1 MERTTINEISSPV
14 SELFWGME
22 RTLKI
27 LMLEDVE
34 EDSGLIRWS
43 LEKGGINFESKRV
56 DKREAF
62 IDALRNYKPDVVLSD
77 HSLPQFNSME
87 ALRICR
93 MVDLR
98 APFIL
103 VTGTVSEEFAVACLK
118 HGADDYVLK
127 SNLTRLPSSI
137 QNALLQRELKA
148 KQKAT
153 ELELRLQNEE
163 LVKINNELDN
173 FVYSVSHNLRAP
185 LSTVMGL
192 LNLAR
197 QELPGHREWEN
208 YVEMMGSSISKLDD
222 TLKEILEYSRNARN
236 EVAAEEID
244 FERIATLAF
253 EKQRYQEG
261 FDQVE
266 KAVSVRCENSFHSD
280 AYRIGV
286 IINNLISN
294 AIRYMDKEKS
304 RKTMEISVVSTP
316 QGVKLTINDNG
327 VGIINEMRDKV
338 FNMFFRGSVRSE
350 GAGLG
355 LYIVR
360 EMVSKLNGSL
370 QLDSEPGKGTSITIE
385 LPDLAA
391 RDKETPAHVNISR

>member
-1 MERTTINEISSPV
+1 R
-14 SELFWGME
+14 
-22 RTLKI
+22 LKI

-62 IDALRNYKPDVVLSD
+62 VDALRNYQPDVVLSD

-93 MVDLR
+93 MIDLR

-118 HGADDYVLK
+118 QGADDYVLK
-127 SNLTRLPSSI
+127 SNLTRLPSAI
-137 QNALLQRELKA
+137 QNALLQRELRA

-153 ELELRLQNEE
+153 ELELRLQNDE

-197 QELPGHREWEN
+197 QQTPDTEEWRQ
-208 YVEMMGSSISKLDD
+208 YCDMMASSIQKLDD

-236 EVAAEEID
+236 EIAVEQID
-244 FERIATLAF
+244 FERLAKVAL
-253 EKQRYQEG
+253 EMQRYQRG
-261 FDQVE
+261 FDHVE
-266 KAVSVRCENSFHSD
+266 KSLKINCDPPFYSD
-280 AYRIGV
+280 SYRIGV

-294 AIRYMDKEKS
+294 AIRFSDDEKKQN
-304 RKTMEISVVSTP
+304 RIELRVERTDP
-316 QGVKLTINDNG
+316 GVRITIEDNG
-327 VGIINEMRDKV
+327 VGIMTDMQKKV
-338 FNMFFRGSVRSE
+338 FDMFFRGSVKSE

-360 EMVSKLNGSL
+360 EMVSKLRGTINLTSN
-370 QLDSEPGKGTSITIE
+370 PGQGTCVTIE

-391 RDKETPAHVNISR
+391 DRQEVVRMRVGG

>member
-1 MERTTINEISSPV
+1 
-14 SELFWGME
+14 ME

-43 LEKGGINFESKRV
+43 LEKGGISFESKRV
-56 DKREAF
+56 DKRDTF
-62 IDALRNYKPDVVLSD
+62 IEALRSYQPDVVLSD

-118 HGADDYVLK
+118 QGADDYVLK

-163 LVKINNELDN
+163 LVKINNELDS

-197 QELPGHREWEN
+197 QESPDGQEWQN
-208 YVEMMGSSISKLDD
+208 YVEMMASSISKLDD

-236 EVAAEEID
+236 EIACEQID
-244 FERIATLAF
+244 FETIATASI

-261 FDQVE
+261 FDRVE
-266 KAVSVRCENSFHSD
+266 KTIDVQCNNRFYSD
-280 AYRIGV
+280 PYRIGV
-286 IINNLISN
+286 VMNNLISN
-294 AIRYMDKEKS
+294 SIRYMDDEKPK
-304 RKTMEISVVSTP
+304 RTIDVRIVSIRD
-316 QGVKLTINDNG
+316 GVRLTIEDNG
-327 VGIINEMRDKV
+327 VGIFEDMKEKV
-338 FNMFFRGSVRSE
+338 FNMFFRGSARSE

-360 EMVSKLNGSL
+360 EMVAKLKGAIRL
-370 QLDSEPGKGTSITIE
+370 ESEPGRGTQIIVD
-385 LPDLAA
+385 LPDLNV
-391 RDKETPAHVNISR
+391 RDKEMVHANVGR

>member
-1 MERTTINEISSPV
+1 MDKR
-14 SELFWGME
+14 
-22 RTLKI
+22 LKI

-43 LEKGGINFESKRV
+43 LEKGGINFESRRV

-62 IDALRNYKPDVVLSD
+62 VDALRVYQPDVVLSD

-93 MVDLR
+93 MIDLR

-118 HGADDYVLK
+118 QGADDYVLK
-127 SNLTRLPSSI
+127 SNLTRLPSAI
-137 QNALLQRELKA
+137 QNALLQRELRA

-153 ELELRLQNEE
+153 ELELRLQNDE

-197 QELPGHREWEN
+197 QQTPDTNDWKH
-208 YVEMMGSSISKLDD
+208 YVDMMSSSIQRLDD
-222 TLKEILEYSRNARN
+222 TLKEILEYSRNSRN
-236 EVAAEEID
+236 EIAVAKID
-244 FERIATLAF
+244 FERIATIAL
-253 EKQRYQEG
+253 EMQRYQKG
-261 FDQVE
+261 FDNVE
-266 KAVSVRCENSFHSD
+266 KSLKIGCDPPFYSD
-280 AYRIGV
+280 PYRIGV
-286 IINNLISN
+286 IMNNLVSN
-294 AIRYMDKEKS
+294 AIRFSDEEKDQN
-304 RKTMEISVVSTP
+304 RIELRVDRTDA
-316 QGVKLTINDNG
+316 GVRITIEDNG
-327 VGIINEMRDKV
+327 VGIMSDMQKKV
-338 FNMFFRGSVRSE
+338 FDMFFRGSVKSE

-360 EMVSKLNGSL
+360 EMVSKL
-370 QLDSEPGKGTSITIE
+370 KGTIQLTSNPGQGTCVSID

-391 RDKETPAHVNISR
+391 DRQEVVRMRVGG

>member
-1 MERTTINEISSPV
+1 
-14 SELFWGME
+14 
-22 RTLKI
+22 
-27 LMLEDVE
+27 MLEDVE

-43 LEKGGINFESKRV
+43 LEKGGMKFESKRV
-56 DKREAF
+56 DNREAF
-62 IDALRNYKPDVVLSD
+62 IHAIRNYKPDLVLSD

-118 HGADDYVLK
+118 QGADDYVLK

-197 QELPGHREWEN
+197 QQLPGKDEWES
-208 YVEMMGSSISKLDD
+208 YVEMIGTSISKLDD

-236 EVAAEEID
+236 EIGSEEIN
-244 FERIATLAF
+244 FEEIAAVSF
-253 EKQRYQEG
+253 EKQRYLEG
-261 FDQVE
+261 FDQIE
-266 KAVSVRCENSFHSD
+266 KSVAVRCENGFHSD

-286 IINNLISN
+286 IVNNLISN
-294 AIRYMDKEKS
+294 SIRYMDVEKPQ
-304 RKTMEISVVSTP
+304 KTIEIRVVSTL
-316 QGVKLTINDNG
+316 QGVRLTIEDNG
-327 VGIINEMRDKV
+327 VGIVSEIKDKV
-338 FNMFFRGSVRSE
+338 FNMFFRGSVRSD

-360 EMVSKLNGSL
+360 EMVSKLNGSV
-370 QLDSEPGKGTSITIE
+370 QLESEPGKGTCITVD
-385 LPDLAA
+385 LPDFAVK
-391 RDKETPAHVNISR
+391 DKGKIPTNIEQ

>member
-1 MERTTINEISSPV
+1 
-14 SELFWGME
+14 
-22 RTLKI
+22 
-27 LMLEDVE
+27 MLEDVE

-62 IDALRNYKPDVVLSD
+62 VNALRDYQPDVVLSD

-93 MVDLR
+93 MIDLR

-118 HGADDYVLK
+118 QGADDYVLK
-127 SNLTRLPSSI
+127 SNLTRLPSAI
-137 QNALLQRELKA
+137 QNALLQRELRA

-153 ELELRLQNEE
+153 ELELRLQNDE

-197 QELPGHREWEN
+197 QQTPDTEEWRQ
-208 YVEMMGSSISKLDD
+208 YCDMMTSSIQKLDD

-236 EVAAEEID
+236 EIAVERVD
-244 FERIATLAF
+244 FERLA
-253 EKQRYQEG
+253 KVALDMQRYQKG

-266 KAVSVRCENSFHSD
+266 KTINIDRDPPFYSD
-280 AYRIGV
+280 SYRIGV

-294 AIRYMDKEKS
+294 AIRFSDEEKP
-304 RKTMEISVVSTP
+304 RNRIELRVDRTQK
-316 QGVKLTINDNG
+316 GVRITIEDNG
-327 VGIINEMRDKV
+327 VGIMTEMQKKV
-338 FNMFFRGSVRSE
+338 FDMFFRGSVKSE

-360 EMVSKLNGSL
+360 EMVSKL
-370 QLDSEPGKGTSITIE
+370 KGTIDLTSNPGQGTRVSIE

-391 RDKETPAHVNISR
+391 DRQEVVRMRVGG

>member
-1 MERTTINEISSPV
+1 
-14 SELFWGME
+14 
-22 RTLKI
+22 
-27 LMLEDVE
+27 MLEDVE

-62 IDALRNYKPDVVLSD
+62 VNALRDYQPDVVLSD

-93 MVDLR
+93 MIDLR

-118 HGADDYVLK
+118 QGADDYVLK
-127 SNLTRLPSSI
+127 SNLTRLPSAI
-137 QNALLQRELKA
+137 QNALLQRELRA

-153 ELELRLQNEE
+153 ELELRLQNDE

-197 QELPGHREWEN
+197 QQTPDTEEWRQ
-208 YVEMMGSSISKLDD
+208 YCDMMTSSIQKLDD

-236 EVAAEEID
+236 EIAVERVD
-244 FERIATLAF
+244 FERLA
-253 EKQRYQEG
+253 KVALDMQRYQKG

-266 KAVSVRCENSFHSD
+266 KTINIDCDPPFYSD
-280 AYRIGV
+280 SYRIGV

-294 AIRYMDKEKS
+294 AIRFSDEEKP
-304 RKTMEISVVSTP
+304 RNRIELRVDRTQK
-316 QGVKLTINDNG
+316 GVRITIEDNG
-327 VGIINEMRDKV
+327 VGIMTEMQKKV
-338 FNMFFRGSVRSE
+338 FDMFFRGSVKSE

-360 EMVSKLNGSL
+360 EMVSKL
-370 QLDSEPGKGTSITIE
+370 KGTIDLTSNPGQGTRVSIE

-391 RDKETPAHVNISR
+391 DRQEVVRMRVGG

>member
-1 MERTTINEISSPV
+1 MERE
-14 SELFWGME
+14 
-22 RTLKI
+22 LKI

-34 EDSGLIRWS
+34 EDSGLIKWS
-43 LEKGGINFESKRV
+43 LQKGGLHFDSQRV
-56 DKREAF
+56 DNREAF
-62 IDALRNYKPDVVLSD
+62 IAALRNYQPDVVLSD

-93 MVDLR
+93 WVDLR

-118 HGADDYVLK
+118 QGADDYVLK

-192 LNLAR
+192 LNLAN
-197 QELPGHREWEN
+197 QESLERSEWRSF
-208 YVEMMGSSISKLDD
+208 VDMMTTSISKLDD

-236 EVAAEEID
+236 EVACEEID
-244 FERIATLAF
+244 FNRIAEISF
-253 EKQRYQEG
+253 ERLRYIDG
-261 FDQVE
+261 YDRVE
-266 KAVSVRCENSFHSD
+266 RSVVVNSGEPFFSD
-280 AYRIGV
+280 TYRIHV
-286 IINNLISN
+286 IMNNLISN
-294 AIRYMDKEKS
+294 AIRYRDEHKERNTIS
-304 RKTMEISVVSTP
+304 ISVTTGKE
-316 QGVKLTINDNG
+316 GVQITVEDNG
-327 VGIINEMRDKV
+327 IGILGELKDKV

-360 EMVSKLNGSL
+360 EMVSKLRGTIV
-370 QLDSEPGKGTSITIE
+370 LDSEPGTGTSVTVD
-385 LPDLAA
+385 LPNLA
-391 RDKETPAHVNISR
+391 SRVVQHAYVT

>member
-1 MERTTINEISSPV
+1 M
-14 SELFWGME
+14 
-22 RTLKI
+22 
-27 LMLEDVE
+27 MLEDVD

-56 DKREAF
+56 DKRDTF
-62 IDALRNYKPDVVLSD
+62 IDALRNYQPDVVLSD

-118 HGADDYVLK
+118 QGADDYVLK

-163 LVKINNELDN
+163 LVKINNELDS

-197 QELPGHREWEN
+197 QESPDAQEWEN
-208 YVEMMGSSISKLDD
+208 YVEMMAFSISKLDD

-236 EVAAEEID
+236 EVTCEQID
-244 FERIATLAF
+244 FETIASASI

-261 FDQVE
+261 FDRVE
-266 KAVSVRCENSFHSD
+266 KNIIVQCNNSFYSD
-280 AYRIGV
+280 PYRIGV
-286 IINNLISN
+286 IMNNLISN
-294 AIRYMDKEKS
+294 SIRYMDDEKPK
-304 RKTMEISVVSTP
+304 RTIDIRIVSTKD
-316 QGVKLTINDNG
+316 GVRFTIEDNG
-327 VGIINEMRDKV
+327 VGIFDGMKEKV
-338 FNMFFRGSVRSE
+338 FNMFFRGSARSE

-360 EMVSKLNGSL
+360 EMVAKLKGSI
-370 QLDSEPGKGTSITIE
+370 QLESEEGRGTQIIVD
-385 LPDLAA
+385 LPDLGVRNREMIHAS
-391 RDKETPAHVNISR
+391 VGQ

>member
-1 MERTTINEISSPV
+1 
-14 SELFWGME
+14 
-22 RTLKI
+22 
-27 LMLEDVE
+27 MLEDVE

-62 IDALRNYKPDVVLSD
+62 VDALRVYQPDVVLSD

-93 MVDLR
+93 MIDLR

-118 HGADDYVLK
+118 QGADDYVLK
-127 SNLTRLPSSI
+127 SNLTRLPSAI
-137 QNALLQRELKA
+137 QNALLQRELRA

-153 ELELRLQNEE
+153 ELELRLQNDE

-197 QELPGHREWEN
+197 QQTPDTKDWLQ
-208 YVEMMGSSISKLDD
+208 YVDMMVSSIQKLDD

-236 EVAAEEID
+236 EVAVEKINFD
-244 FERIATLAF
+244 RIASIAL
-253 EKQRYQEG
+253 EMQRYQKG
-261 FDQVE
+261 FDGVE
-266 KAVSVRCENSFHSD
+266 KSVKIKCDPPFYSD
-280 AYRIGV
+280 PYRIGV
-286 IINNLISN
+286 IINNLVSN
-294 AIRYMDKEKS
+294 AIRFSDEEKS
-304 RKTMEISVVSTP
+304 HNRIELSVERTSTGVRIS
-316 QGVKLTINDNG
+316 IEDNG
-327 VGIINEMRDKV
+327 VGIMTEMHKKV
-338 FNMFFRGSVRSE
+338 FDMFFRGSVKSE

-360 EMVSKLNGSL
+360 EMVSKL
-370 QLDSEPGKGTSITIE
+370 KGTINLQSSPGQGTCVSIE
-385 LPDLAA
+385 LPDLSADHQEVV
-391 RDKETPAHVNISR
+391 RMRVGG

>member
-1 MERTTINEISSPV
+1 
-14 SELFWGME
+14 
-22 RTLKI
+22 
-27 LMLEDVE
+27 MLEDVE
-34 EDSGLIRWS
+34 EDAGLIRWS
-43 LEKGGINFESKRV
+43 LEKGGISFDSRRV

-62 IDALRNYKPDVVLSD
+62 VEALRSYQPDVVLSD

-93 MVDLR
+93 MIDLR

-127 SNLTRLPSSI
+127 SNLTRLPSAI
-137 QNALLQRELKA
+137 ENALLQRELRA

-153 ELELRLQNEE
+153 ELELRVQNDE

-185 LSTVMGL
+185 LSTVMGV

-197 QELPGHREWEN
+197 QQTPDTTDWQH
-208 YVEMMGSSISKLDD
+208 YVDMMTSSIQKLDD

-236 EVAAEEID
+236 EVAVELIN
-244 FERIATLAF
+244 FQSIAAIAV
-253 EKQRYQEG
+253 EMQRYQKG
-261 FDQVE
+261 FDGVE
-266 KAVSVRCENSFHSD
+266 KFVKISCEYPFYSD
-280 AYRIGV
+280 SYRIGV
-286 IINNLISN
+286 IINNLLSN
-294 AIRYMDKEKS
+294 AIRYADEGKPKH
-304 RKTMEISVVSTP
+304 RISLTVESAGN
-316 QGVKLTINDNG
+316 GVRITIEDNG
-327 VGIINEMRDKV
+327 VGIIDEMREKV
-338 FNMFFRGSVRSE
+338 FDMFFRGSVKSE

-360 EMVSKLNGSL
+360 EMVAKLKGTIHLESN
-370 QLDSEPGKGTSITIE
+370 PGKGTRVRVD
-385 LPDLAA
+385 LPDLS
-391 RDKETPAHVNISR
+391 TSRPEIVRLKVGR

>member
-1 MERTTINEISSPV
+1 
-14 SELFWGME
+14 ME

-43 LEKGGINFESKRV
+43 LEKGGINFDSKRV

-62 IDALRNYKPDVVLSD
+62 IEAIRSYKPDVVLSD

-93 MVDLR
+93 MIDLR

-118 HGADDYVLK
+118 QGADDYVLK

-197 QELPGHREWEN
+197 QELPGRDEWEN
-208 YVEMMGSSISKLDD
+208 YVEMMASSISKLDD

-236 EVAAEEID
+236 EIACEEID
-244 FERIATLAF
+244 FERLTTLSL
-253 EKQRYQEG
+253 EKQRYLEG
-261 FDQVE
+261 FDKVE
-266 KAVSVRCENSFHSD
+266 KSVNVRCEGSFHSD
-280 AYRIGV
+280 PYRIGV
-286 IINNLISN
+286 IMNNLISN
-294 AIRYMDKEKS
+294 AIRYMDEEKVDKKIGIRVDS
-304 RKTMEISVVSTP
+304 AR
-316 QGVKLTINDNG
+316 QGIRITIEDNG
-327 VGIINEMRDKV
+327 VGILNEMQPKI

-360 EMVSKLNGSL
+360 EMVSKLSGKIDL
-370 QLDSEPGKGTSITIE
+370 ESEPGRGTRITIE
-385 LPDLAA
+385 LPDLSVSTREMTHANA
-391 RDKETPAHVNISR
+391 GPVRPVS

>member
-1 MERTTINEISSPV
+1 MDKR
-14 SELFWGME
+14 
-22 RTLKI
+22 LKI

-62 IDALRNYKPDVVLSD
+62 VDALRVYQPDVVLSD

-93 MVDLR
+93 MIDLR

-118 HGADDYVLK
+118 QGADDYVLK
-127 SNLTRLPSSI
+127 SNLTRLPSAI
-137 QNALLQRELKA
+137 QNALLQRELRA

-153 ELELRLQNEE
+153 ELELRLQNDE

-197 QELPGHREWEN
+197 QQTPGTNDWLQ
-208 YVEMMGSSISKLDD
+208 YIDMMTASIQKLDD

-236 EVAAEEID
+236 EVAVEKID
-244 FERIATLAF
+244 FERIAAIAL
-253 EKQRYQEG
+253 EMQRYQKG
-261 FDQVE
+261 FDSVE
-266 KAVSVRCENSFHSD
+266 KFVKINCDPPFYSD
-280 AYRIGV
+280 PYRVGV
-286 IINNLISN
+286 IINNLVSN
-294 AIRYMDKEKS
+294 AIRFTDEEKPHN
-304 RKTMEISVVSTP
+304 RVELSVNRTDM
-316 QGVKLTINDNG
+316 GVRITIEDNG
-327 VGIINEMRDKV
+327 LGIMTEMQKKV
-338 FNMFFRGSVRSE
+338 FDMFFRGSVKSE

-360 EMVSKLNGSL
+360 EMVSKLKGNIDLTS
-370 QLDSEPGKGTSITIE
+370 SPGQGTSVSIE
-385 LPDLAA
+385 LPDLAVD
-391 RDKETPAHVNISR
+391 RQEVVRMRVGG

>member
-1 MERTTINEISSPV
+1 
-14 SELFWGME
+14 ME

-43 LEKGGINFESKRV
+43 LEKGGMKFESKRV
-56 DKREAF
+56 DNREAF
-62 IDALRNYKPDVVLSD
+62 IHAIRNYKPDLVLSD

-118 HGADDYVLK
+118 QGADDYVLK

-197 QELPGHREWEN
+197 QQLPGKDEWES
-208 YVEMMGSSISKLDD
+208 YVEMIGTSISKLDD

-236 EVAAEEID
+236 EIGSEEIN
-244 FERIATLAF
+244 FEEIAAVSF
-253 EKQRYQEG
+253 EKQRYLEG
-261 FDQVE
+261 FDQIE
-266 KAVSVRCENSFHSD
+266 KSVAVRCENGFHSD

-286 IINNLISN
+286 IVNNLISN
-294 AIRYMDKEKS
+294 SIRYMDVEKPQ
-304 RKTMEISVVSTP
+304 KTIEIRVVSTL
-316 QGVKLTINDNG
+316 QGVRLTIEDNG
-327 VGIINEMRDKV
+327 VGIVSEIKDKV
-338 FNMFFRGSVRSE
+338 FNMFFRGSVRSD

-360 EMVSKLNGSL
+360 EMVSKLNGSV
-370 QLDSEPGKGTSITIE
+370 QLESEPGKGTCITVD
-385 LPDLAA
+385 LPDFAVK
-391 RDKETPAHVNISR
+391 DKGKIPTNIEQ

>member
-1 MERTTINEISSPV
+1 MER
-14 SELFWGME
+14 
-22 RTLKI
+22 RLKI

-43 LEKGGINFESKRV
+43 LEKGGINFESRRV

-62 IDALRNYKPDVVLSD
+62 IDALRAYQPDVVLSD

-93 MVDLR
+93 MIDLR

-118 HGADDYVLK
+118 QGADDYVLK
-127 SNLTRLPSSI
+127 SNLTRLPSAI
-137 QNALLQRELKA
+137 QNALLQRELRA

-153 ELELRLQNEE
+153 ELELRLQNDE

-197 QELPGHREWEN
+197 QQTPDTTEWLQ
-208 YVEMMGSSISKLDD
+208 YIDMMTSSIQKLDD

-236 EVAAEEID
+236 EVAVEKID
-244 FERIATLAF
+244 FDRIAAIAL
-253 EKQRYQEG
+253 EMQRYQKG
-261 FDQVE
+261 FDNVE
-266 KAVSVRCENSFHSD
+266 KSVKIDCEPPFYSD
-280 AYRIGV
+280 SYRIGV
-286 IINNLISN
+286 IMNNLVSN
-294 AIRYMDKEKS
+294 AIRFSDEDKPHNRIELRVK
-304 RKTMEISVVSTP
+304 RTD
-316 QGVKLTINDNG
+316 QGVRIAIEDNG
-327 VGIINEMRDKV
+327 VGIMTDMQKKV
-338 FNMFFRGSVRSE
+338 FDMFFRGSVKSE

-360 EMVSKLNGSL
+360 EMVAKLKGKIDLS
-370 QLDSEPGKGTSITIE
+370 STPGQGTCVSID

-391 RDKETPAHVNISR
+391 DRQEVVRMRVGG

>member
-1 MERTTINEISSPV
+1 
-14 SELFWGME
+14 
-22 RTLKI
+22 
-27 LMLEDVE
+27 MLEDVE

-118 HGADDYVLK
+118 RGADDYVLK

-197 QELPGHREWEN
+197 QQLPGQREWEN

-244 FERIATLAF
+244 FERLATLAF

-266 KAVSVRCENSFHSD
+266 KSVSVRCEKRFHSD

-304 RKTMEISVVSTP
+304 RKMMEIRVISTP
-316 QGVKLTINDNG
+316 QGVSLTINDNG
-327 VGIINEMRDKV
+327 VGILDEMRDKV

-385 LPDLAA
+385 LPDLALGE
-391 RDKETPAHVNISR
+391 KESPAHVNISR

>member
-1 MERTTINEISSPV
+1 MDKR
-14 SELFWGME
+14 
-22 RTLKI
+22 LKI

-43 LEKGGINFESKRV
+43 LEKGGINFESRRV

-62 IDALRNYKPDVVLSD
+62 VDALRVHQPDVVLSD

-93 MVDLR
+93 MIDLR

-118 HGADDYVLK
+118 QGADDYVLK
-127 SNLTRLPSSI
+127 SNLTRLPSAI
-137 QNALLQRELKA
+137 QNALLQRELRA

-153 ELELRLQNEE
+153 ELELRLQNDE

-197 QELPGHREWEN
+197 QQTPDTNDWKH
-208 YVEMMGSSISKLDD
+208 YVDMMSSSIQRLDD

-236 EVAAEEID
+236 EIAVAKID
-244 FERIATLAF
+244 FERIATIAL
-253 EKQRYQEG
+253 EMQRYQKG
-261 FDQVE
+261 FDNVE
-266 KAVSVRCENSFHSD
+266 KSLKIGCDPPFYSD
-280 AYRIGV
+280 PYRIGV
-286 IINNLISN
+286 IMNNLVSN
-294 AIRYMDKEKS
+294 AIRFSDEEKDQN
-304 RKTMEISVVSTP
+304 RIELRVDRTDA
-316 QGVKLTINDNG
+316 GVRITIEDNG
-327 VGIINEMRDKV
+327 VGIMSDMQKKV
-338 FNMFFRGSVRSE
+338 FDMFFRGSVKSE

-360 EMVSKLNGSL
+360 EMVSKL
-370 QLDSEPGKGTSITIE
+370 KGTIQLTSNPGQGTCVSID

-391 RDKETPAHVNISR
+391 DRQEVVRMRVGG